1 MLEVQNLSVT
11 ARNGTQL
18 LKQIS
23 FQIEIGEAVGLT
35 GQSGAGKTTLLRIL
49 MGLEV
54 PDSGTLSGAARYFER
69 RLSGQRRHDPGGW
82 TISVGLVPSEAPGTV
97 RNDPGLYPA
106 KSNDCL

>member
-35 GQSGAGKTTLLRIL
+35 GQSGA
-49 MGLEV
+49 
-54 PDSGTLSGAARYFER
+54 ARPRCSKPCLHFKR